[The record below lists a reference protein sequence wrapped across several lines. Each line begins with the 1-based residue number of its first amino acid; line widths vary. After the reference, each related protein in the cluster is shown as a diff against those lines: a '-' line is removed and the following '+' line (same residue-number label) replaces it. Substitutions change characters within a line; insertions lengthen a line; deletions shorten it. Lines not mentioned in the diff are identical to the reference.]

1 MPAIAAT
8 TKVVVGLSV
17 KLEVIT
23 KDKLRKFVFGVEKTR
38 ENDVDMWSVD
48 FELLDRTS
56 PTDDFG
62 RVVFLDVDLDLKK
75 ITATDVQTT
84 AEKGL
89 NQSQV
94 EFVLTTIA
102 ANAEKFKKNLL
113 SEDRMKRTIANLFPA
128 RNG

>member
-56 PTDDFG
+56 PTADFG

-75 ITATDVQTT
+75 IAATDVQTT

-113 SEDRMKRTIANLFPA
+113 SEDRMKRTLANLFPA

>member
-48 FELLDRTS
+48 FELLDRRS
-56 PTDDFG
+56 PTADFG

-75 ITATDVQTT
+75 IAATDVQTT

>member
-56 PTDDFG
+56 PTADFG

>member
-75 ITATDVQTT
+75 IAATDVQTT